1 MFFHGFVGVT
11 LTWQLLFSAIAWQSV
26 RLYPVIPYAVL
37 EKFDLAWAMVFVLVW
52 RRVAGEIV
60 AA

>member
-1 MFFHGFVGVT
+1 MFFYGFVGVT

-37 EKFDLAWAMVFVLVW
+37 EKLSLAIAAMVLYD
-52 RRVAGEIV
+52 
-60 AA
+60 